1 MRFLQYN
8 LGLWLGIL
16 LWHAPLSFAQ
26 DDLQIT
32 RTGAFTHEAVLRD
45 MVTPVILKSLSQIYG
60 PDQHM
65 SWNIYVP
72 PDYNPQNPPGVLV
85 YISPSKESYS
95 PRGWQSVI
103 SDHNYIFISANGAGN
118 KVPANRR
125 MANAVLAVDYIEK
138 TYVTDKSRT
147 VISGFSGG
155 AAVSSIIV
163 ETVPDIFEAA
173 IFMGGASKWQGDRAA
188 IHPKLENGAYVFIT
202 GHDDFERARRV
213 IRTTY
218 RQYKEAGVSR
228 LKLIDKRNMGHELP
242 KSKIFRQALDFIAQP

>member
-1 MRFLQYN
+1 
-8 LGLWLGIL
+8 
-16 LWHAPLSFAQ
+16 
-26 DDLQIT
+26 
-32 RTGAFTHEAVLRD
+32 
-45 MVTPVILKSLSQIYG
+45 
-60 PDQHM
+60 
-65 SWNIYVP
+65 
-72 PDYNPQNPPGVLV
+72 
-85 YISPSKESYS
+85 
-95 PRGWQSVI
+95 
-103 SDHNYIFISANGAGN
+103 
-118 KVPANRR
+118 

-173 IFMGGASKWQGDRAA
+173 IFMGGASKWQGDIAA

-242 KSKIFRQALDFIAQP
+242 KSKIFRQALDFIARP